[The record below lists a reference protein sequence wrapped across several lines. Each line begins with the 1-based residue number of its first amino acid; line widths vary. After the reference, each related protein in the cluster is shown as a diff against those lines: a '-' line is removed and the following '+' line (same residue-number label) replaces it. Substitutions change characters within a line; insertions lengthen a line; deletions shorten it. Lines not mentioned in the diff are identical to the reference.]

1 MLKLKKLLDYKQKLK
16 NLRRVLKYQL
26 KMYQMKI
33 RNISL
38 MLIGI

>member
-1 MLKLKKLLDYKQKLK
+1 MLKLKKLLDYKQNLK

-26 KMYQMKI
+26 KMYPMKI